1 MTTTAGDGAM
11 PSPSP
16 FRDRLAAA
24 RLCVLVTGG
33 VDAADFERLVGTLFA
48 AGVPMLQLRDKQL
61 PDDVLIDRARR
72 AVALARRH
80 APAAPPVVIVND
92 RVDVALAAAADGVH
106 LGASDLPV
114 AEARRRLGPTAL
126 IGRTAHSLAEAHA
139 AVAAGA
145 DYLGV
150 GPCFPSA
157 TKAFAR
163 HAPREFLVAAA
174 ALPVPVFAIG
184 GIDGQR
190 IDELVGLGLARIAV
204 AAAVT
209 AAAEPAVA
217 VRALLAALDR

>member
-1 MTTTAGDGAM
+1 MTTTASDGAM
-11 PSPSP
+11 PGPSP

-24 RLCVLVTGG
+24 RLCVLVTGSVG
-33 VDAADFERLVGTLFA
+33 AADFEQLVGALFA
-48 AGVPMLQLRDKQL
+48 AGVPMLQLRDKHL
-61 PDDVLIDRARR
+61 PDDVLIDRGRR

-80 APAAPPVVIVND
+80 FPAAPPLVIVND

-114 AEARRRLGPTAL
+114 AEARRRLGPATV
-126 IGRTAHSLAEAHA
+126 IGRTAHSLTEAHA

-157 TKAFAR
+157 TKSFAR
-163 HAPREFLVAAA
+163 HAPREFLAAAA

-184 GIDGQR
+184 GIDGGR
-190 IDELVGLGLARIAV
+190 IDELIGLGLTRIAV

-209 AAAEPAVA
+209 SAAEPALA